1 MIEQILQ
8 LMDEGKG
15 LRAVAEELGVTYGK
29 VRWELQKHNN
39 AVAAQPTTQDSAPN
53 DALAAQPFI
62 VYVWDLETTN
72 LNTFFGK
79 LTVASF
85 LDLNT
90 NVIVTSTLNDYEGSV
105 AERETQLIAW
115 VLWRIEEAD
124 VLIGHNTLAF
134 DVSFLRGRMAAN
146 GFKSLIPKRIH
157 YDTYQIARFGFK
169 GRPQGYSLENL
180 ADFFRLPIQK
190 DKPSKHDWADSV
202 ILDDE
207 AIDRIALRCEA
218 DVRVNALV
226 WDRLRPYMNQWKGR

>member
-15 LRAVAEELGVTYGK
+15 LRAVAEELGLTYGK
-29 VRWELQKHNN
+29 VRWQLQKYNAANN
-39 AVAAQPTTQDSAPN
+39 APTAQSSAPDSAF
-53 DALAAQPFI
+53 AAQPFV

-85 LDLNT
+85 LDLRSNHIYT
-90 NVIVTSTLNDYEGSV
+90 RTLNDFEGTV
-105 AERETQLIAW
+105 TEREAQLIEYA
-115 VLWRIEEAD
+115 IEMIDIAD
-124 VLIGHNTLAF
+124 ILIGHNTLAF
-134 DVSFLRGRMAAN
+134 DVSFLRGRMAAH
-146 GFKSLIPKRIH
+146 GMKDLIPKRVH

-202 ILDDE
+202 ILDED

-226 WDRLRPYMNQWKGR
+226 WDCLRPYMNQWKGR